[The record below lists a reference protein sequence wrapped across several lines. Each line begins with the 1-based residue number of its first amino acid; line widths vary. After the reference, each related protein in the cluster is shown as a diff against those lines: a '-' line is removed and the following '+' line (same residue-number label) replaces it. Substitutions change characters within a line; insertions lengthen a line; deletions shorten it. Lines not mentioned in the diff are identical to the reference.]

1 MATNFG
7 SALLSGFNTAFNT
20 RDPRAQNRLALDQS
34 LYREAAT
41 QGMNLQNEARQ
52 RDIDQFDARK
62 LYDELRG
69 SPAGKYITYGDDGN
83 VIGIDTQGLIDSGNL
98 EQIAPLLQR
107 ISTFGKTNK
116 GGQLA
121 DVTPLRI
128 KPVNQTTMVTP
139 ESAADTATA
148 VGQNLYMTA
157 NEGEELTF
165 KGTQSN
171 PVPGASDEEIM
182 KNAAEFIK
190 AGYAPG
196 GVKRRLVE
204 RTLKERHGIDM
215 TDADGKLRPGGE
227 ILSEYVDAIK
237 QRNFGANP
245 APAIGEVQGRRLDP
259 LPEPKET
266 GETVYA
272 IEVRNADGSIGVIT
286 QNASDDP
293 NDQVQGFTK
302 DQLNGLL
309 DTAFNKLAVDAGI
322 RLGDARDFEAAGRA
336 QRTAALTD
344 LADRM
349 TLVNN
354 DPAMGRQFLQSIQ
367 NLDAEEQDEILAE
380 AGFDVSQFRT
390 APTPEASSEESKDA
404 GTTTSTS
411 DLSAVAA
418 AKQSLDDLRAEIP
431 RSRRGMKPQDRQ
443 LVNTA
448 KEDLDQALEAL
459 PEIQEMR
466 SGLEGIPRNKAGNT
480 KRARVLADIRKK
492 KTELIETAIKGDAP
506 SDASAPAEPGA
517 ELTNN
522 AGATI
527 PVNRQAVESALRSND
542 LKLTDQ
548 QRTYIRNRMEQQG
561 IRTLRQA
568 GRLPEDD
575 QIRIAAFIAASD
587 LGGSTNNRLSAFYSA
602 LNGMQTGDPDST
614 PLERQ
619 KVANAKAKNEMDLR
633 NWTDKLRG
641 QYGDGADDVI
651 QRQTDQTIALFD
663 DDFEFKDSGEI
674 NITDSAIAVNAILQK
689 AKVPGARGA
698 AARENQTNLL
708 YNHLAGVAAKNG
720 PDTFM
725 QWLGSFFRSDT
736 GGVIGGLEGRI
747 FMRRDS
753 QGIAQTV
760 VFTDSNGSIRNY
772 ELPWI
777 TASNTL
783 SPAIRSE
790 AERLIPDLPAR
801 GN

>member
-52 RDIDQFDARK
+52 RDIDRFDARK

-107 ISTFGKTNK
+107 ISTFGKTNQ
-116 GGQLA
+116 GGKLA

-128 KPVNQTTMVTP
+128 KPVSQTTMVTP

-165 KGTQSN
+165 G
-171 PVPGASDEEIM
+171 D
-182 KNAAEFIK
+182 
-190 AGYAPG
+190 
-196 GVKRRLVE
+196 
-204 RTLKERHGIDM
+204 
-215 TDADGKLRPGGE
+215 
-227 ILSEYVDAIK
+227 
-237 QRNFGANP
+237 
-245 APAIGEVQGRRLDP
+245 VQGRRLDP

-309 DTAFNKLAVDAGI
+309 DTAFTKLAVDAGI
-322 RLGDARDFEAAGRA
+322 RLGDARDFEAAGRQ
-336 QRTAALTD
+336 QRTAALAD
-344 LADRM
+344 AADRM
-349 TLVNN
+349 TLLNN

-367 NLDAEEQDEILAE
+367 NLDAEEQDQILAE

-418 AKQSLDDLRAEIP
+418 AKRSLDDLRAEIP
-431 RSRRGMKPQDRQ
+431 RSRRGMKPQERQ

-587 LGGSTNNRLSAFYSA
+587 LGGSTNDRLSAFYSA

-651 QRQTDQTIALFD
+651 QRQTDQTNALFD
-663 DDFEFKDSGEI
+663 DDFEFKDSSEI
-674 NITDSAIAVNAILQK
+674 NVRDSAIAVNAILQK
-689 AKVPGARGA
+689 ARAPGARGA

-708 YNHLAGVAAKNG
+708 YNHLAGLAAKEG
-720 PDTFM
+720 ADTFM
-725 QWLGSFFRSDT
+725 QWLNSFFRSDT
-736 GGVIGGLEGRI
+736 GGVIGGFEGRI

-753 QGIAQTV
+753 KGIAQTV
-760 VFTDSNGSIRNY
+760 VFTDSNKNILDY
-772 ELPWI
+772 ELSWKK
-777 TASNTL
+777 ASDTL
-783 SPAIRSE
+783 SPAIRSQ
-790 AERLIPDLPAR
+790 AERLIPDLPVR